1 MISSF
6 HPDIICHTSAVV
18 YLPAYCITTPPFWER
33 GKDKGTPLAPRQGRS
48 PAPPFPISS
57 GVFALCYLH
66 ANQSPA
72 NASQSC
78 HDILAIQ
85 TVMSNGPDSSL
96 AHRTHQHAVFAG
108 LFQELHGLGI
118 CQSFLLGV
126 AYRKVHDIGDNP
138 LNIDV
143 NLREICQ
150 AKGEP
155 LTILVI
161 FGQSLYHLLQG
172 HDAGR
177 GKNASLSHSAS

>member
-1 MISSF
+1 M
-6 HPDIICHTSAVV
+6 PYLGGCVSA
-18 YLPAYCITTPPFWER
+18 C
-33 GKDKGTPLAPRQGRS
+33 
-48 PAPPFPISS
+48 
-57 GVFALCYLH
+57 LCYLH
-66 ANQSPA
+66 VNQSPA
-72 NASQSC
+72 NSSQSC
-78 HDILAIQ
+78 NDVLAIQ

-96 AHRTHQHAVFAG
+96 AHRTHQHAVFAC
-108 LFQELHGLGI
+108 LFQEMHSLGI

-126 AYRKVHDIGDNP
+126 TYRKVHNIGDNP

-143 NLREICQ
+143 DLREICQ

-172 HDAGR
+172 HNAGR